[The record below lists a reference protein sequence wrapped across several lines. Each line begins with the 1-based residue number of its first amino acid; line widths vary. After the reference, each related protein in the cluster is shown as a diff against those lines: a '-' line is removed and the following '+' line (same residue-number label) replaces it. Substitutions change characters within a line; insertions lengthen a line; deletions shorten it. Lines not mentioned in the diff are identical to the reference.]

1 MNSFP
6 PERIVGLAGGRNLE
20 PESLT
25 LYIKHKTYFM
35 TSPIKK
41 TIVDSKI
48 KELRIANV
56 GKASIREIVALV
68 NLIEQE
74 TGIKY
79 IRMEMGVPGLPPAQV
94 GVDAEIEALKRG
106 VASIYPVIDGIKPL
120 KEQASMFIKNFM
132 NVEVNARGCI
142 PTVGSMQGTFSAFL
156 AAGCTKKEKDTALF
170 IDPGFPV
177 QKQQMM
183 VLGLKYKTFDVFN
196 FRGEKLRSKLEEFL
210 SDGNINSIIYSNPN
224 NPAWICFTEEELQII
239 GGLADKYNVI
249 VMEDLAYFGMDFR
262 NDISQP
268 GVPPFQ
274 PTVAR
279 YTNNYVLFIS
289 SSKIFSYAGQ
299 RCGLMIISDELYN
312 REYPDLQVR
321 FESPTFGST
330 IVLRLLYSISSG
342 ASHSAQWALA
352 AMLEAA
358 NKGEFNFVDGVKAYG
373 DKAKVMKKLFIEN
386 GFEIVYKTDLDKPIA
401 DGFYFTLSYP
411 GMTGNQLVENL
422 LYYGISAIALD
433 NTGSDEEGIRACVS
447 FVQPSQFNDL
457 QLRLGLFNADFKT

>member
-1 MNSFP
+1 MS
-6 PERIVGLAGGRNLE
+6 
-20 PESLT
+20 S
-25 LYIKHKTYFM
+25 
-35 TSPIKK
+35 SPLNKSV
-41 TIVDSKI
+41 VDQKI
-48 KELRIANV
+48 KELRITDV

-68 NLIEQE
+68 NLVEEE

-94 GVDAEIEALKRG
+94 GVNAEIEALKKG
-106 VASIYPVIDGIKPL
+106 VASVYPIIDGIKPL
-120 KEQASMFIKNFM
+120 KDQAAMFVKNFM
-132 NVEVNARGCI
+132 DIEVSAKGCI

-156 AAGCTKKEKDTALF
+156 ATGFTDKNKDTALF

-183 VLGLKYKTFDVFN
+183 VLGLKYESFDVFS
-196 FRGEKLRSKLEEFL
+196 FRGEKLRVKLEEIL
-210 SDGNINSIIYSNPN
+210 SKGNINSIIYSNPN
-224 NPAWICFTEEELQII
+224 NPAWICFTEDELKII
-239 GGLADKYNVI
+239 GDLACKYDVI

-262 NDISQP
+262 KDISKP

-274 PTVAR
+274 PTVAK
-279 YTNNYVLFIS
+279 YTDNYVLFIS

-299 RCGLMIISDELYN
+299 RCGLMIISNQLYK
-312 REYPDLQVR
+312 REFPDLQKR

-342 ASHSAQWALA
+342 TSHSAQWALA

-358 NKGEFNFVDGVKAYG
+358 NNGKFNFVEDVKAYG
-373 DKAKVMKKLFIEN
+373 EKARVMKKLFVEN
-386 GFEIVYKTDLDKPIA
+386 GFEIVYKTDLDEPIA
-401 DGFYFTLSYP
+401 DGFYFTLSYR

-422 LYYGISAIALD
+422 LYFGISAIALD

-447 FVQPSQFNDL
+447 FVQPSQFEEL
-457 QLRLGLFNADFKT
+457 EHRLKLFNAEFGAY

>member
-1 MNSFP
+1 M
-6 PERIVGLAGGRNLE
+6 
-20 PESLT
+20 
-25 LYIKHKTYFM
+25 KD
-35 TSPIKK
+35 SPLKK
-41 TIVDSKI
+41 EIVDQKI
-48 KELRIANV
+48 KQLRISDV

-68 NLIEQE
+68 NLVEEE
-74 TGIKY
+74 TGVKY
-79 IRMEMGVPGLPPAQV
+79 IRMEMGVPGLPPAKV

-106 VASIYPVIDGIKPL
+106 VASIYPIIDGIKPL
-120 KEQASMFIKNFM
+120 KDQAALFVNNFM
-132 NVEVNARGCI
+132 DVEVNAKGCI

-156 AAGCTKKEKDTALF
+156 AAGFVDKKKDTALF

-183 VLGLKYKTFDVFN
+183 VLGLKYETFDVFG
-196 FRGEKLRSKLEEFL
+196 FRGEKLGAKLEEFL
-210 SDGNINSIIYSNPN
+210 SKGNINSIIYSNPN
-224 NPAWICFTEEELQII
+224 NPAWICFTENELQMI
-239 GGLADKYNVI
+239 GELANKYDVI

-262 NDISQP
+262 QDLSKP
-268 GVPPFQ
+268 GVAPYQ
-274 PTVAR
+274 PSVAK

-299 RCGLMIISDELYN
+299 RCGLMVISDSLYN
-312 REYPDLQVR
+312 REFPDLQKR

-342 ASHSAQWALA
+342 TSHSAQWALA

-358 NKGEFNFVDGVKAYG
+358 NNGKFNFVEDVKAYG
-373 DKAKVMKKLFIEN
+373 EKAKVMKKLFVEN
-386 GFEIVYKTDLDKPIA
+386 GFEIVYKTDLDEPIA

-433 NTGSDEEGIRACVS
+433 NTGSEEEGIRACVS
-447 FVQPSQFNDL
+447 FVQPGQFDELEKRL
-457 QLRLGLFNADFKT
+457 QLFTAEFGRQ